1 MMKTTKPD
9 DEDCH
14 KTKKQ
19 KQKRS
24 KRRRHS
30 HHSNDKPRSKKKHQS
45 SSSSSSSSSK
55 NRQPPHDRRSSS
67 CTDIDDGVGLLV
79 AAKEERSNR
88 IQHFFQQFQD
98 MIVASSLDSLPDN
111 NNDADADDD
120 DDAGDDT
127 ILQATVFDQTKQNV
141 QTKDMKHCVKKLL
154 ASCCFSTKQ
163 QRNGG
168 TNQNTST
175 AAVVGTVTVL
185 TPISACLFLAAS
197 SGNLQA
203 VTLILEQ
210 CTKWNRYVKQ
220 QQQRRK
226 KKKHSRSTTTRT
238 TSSRDAITIDI
249 HTLINSTEKGVS
261 TNTGNRNSTT
271 NNYSLLTVLHIACFL
286 EQGAMAAVFV
296 QQYAANVHVQ
306 DANGDSPLSLGVLDL
321 IRQHENTILHAEADA
336 RAQYRDCEQH
346 RTLQAEQISADQAW
360 RERLANADTDDGIEH
375 GMGSS
380 TRNSIASR
388 AGATE
393 EEQKWG
399 QGWDNT
405 TTEAVLQAAGGS
417 EGDWWG
423 QIAAERTQKQRRAA
437 AAAAKSWTS
446 TKTAAATTD
455 TAHRNQQPTTSAFDT
470 GTATGKTKVPPSSTA
485 TNNNVPSCTVETID
499 PIQARAQDNRK
510 WSIFMKSWSIAAVM
524 TVTDNHTTTV
534 NTETTATVTSPHHHP
549 SMTMLDIPWPCAGDD
564 VPFPGAALLAPGER
578 KVYHRQLQRRWHP
591 DKFAQQFG
599 SSIRVHEEREKIL
612 KRVTAVFQSIH
623 ETRATTARN

>member
-1 MMKTTKPD
+1 MKTTKPD

-14 KTKKQ
+14 TNKREKQ

-24 KRRRHS
+24 KRRRHG
-30 HHSNDKPRSKKKHQS
+30 HHSDDKHRSKKKHQNS
-45 SSSSSSSSSK
+45 SSTSNK
-55 NRQPPHDRRSSS
+55 NRRSSG
-67 CTDIDDGVGLLV
+67 CTDIDDVGLLV
-79 AAKEERSNR
+79 SAKEERSNR

-98 MIVASSLDSLPDN
+98 MIVASSSDSLPDN
-111 NNDADADDD
+111 NNGADADDD
-120 DDAGDDT
+120 AGDGDDT
-127 ILQATVFDQTKQNV
+127 ILHATVFDQTKQNV
-141 QTKDMKHCVKKLL
+141 QTKDMKHCVKKLV
-154 ASCCFSTKQ
+154 ASCCSSTKPH
-163 QRNGG
+163 RNGD
-168 TNQNTST
+168 TNPNIST
-175 AAVVGTVTVL
+175 VAVAVAAAAVATATGTVL

-210 CTKWNRYVKQ
+210 CTKWNRYIK
-220 QQQRRK
+220 QQQRR

-249 HTLINSTEKGVS
+249 HTLINSTEKCVS
-261 TNTGNRNSTT
+261 TNTGNSSSTT

-286 EQGAMAAVFV
+286 EHGAMAAVFV
-296 QQYAANVHVQ
+296 QQYDANVHAQ
-306 DANGDSPLSLGVLDL
+306 DANGDSPLSLGVLEL
-321 IRQHENTILHAEADA
+321 IRQHENTILHAEAEA
-336 RAQYRDCEQH
+336 RAQHRESEQH
-346 RTLQAEQISADQAW
+346 RTLQAEQSSADQAW
-360 RERLANADTDDGIEH
+360 RERLANADADDGIEH
-375 GMGSS
+375 GMCS
-380 TRNSIASR
+380 TRNSTSR

-399 QGWDNT
+399 HGWDNT

-437 AAAAKSWTS
+437 AAETAKAMAS
-446 TKTAAATTD
+446 TKTAAAAAN
-455 TAHRNQQPTTSAFDT
+455 TATRKQPHTTSAFDT

-485 TNNNVPSCTVETID
+485 TNNVPSCTVETID

-510 WSIFMKSWSIAAVM
+510 WSVFMKSWSIAAVI

-534 NTETTATVTSPHHHP
+534 NTETTATVTSPQQHP

-599 SSIRVHEEREKIL
+599 ASIRVHDEREKIL

-623 ETRATTARN
+623 ETRTTTARNGF